1 MSPGTAIFGG
11 DRNTIHLIDEGGV
24 EDWPVMTKR
33 EVADRLADRIAA
45 ALAGPNEAVPGGAS
59 CRPLRLSGRRERVT
73 GLVKVELK
81 ILDPRL
87 PGWGFP
93 RRGSALAAGLDL
105 HACIDAPFVI
115 APQAP
120 AVLIS
125 AGIAFRIGDPEWCA
139 LVLPRSGLGHR
150 EGLVLGNAVGLIDA
164 DYEGPC
170 LISAWNRNPA
180 IAGADGIRICTGGPH
195 RPARLYPHRTADFAI
210 VGEFSQSGERQA
222 RAVSDRPARVPLVR
236 ADKAGAG

>member
-1 MSPGTAIFGG
+1 M
-11 DRNTIHLIDEGGV
+11 
-24 EDWPVMTKR
+24 
-33 EVADRLADRIAA
+33 
-45 ALAGPNEAVPGGAS
+45 
-59 CRPLRLSGRRERVT
+59 T

-87 PGWGFP
+87 PDWGFP

-180 IAGADGIRICTGGPH
+180 IAGADGIRIAPGDRIAQLVFTRIA
-195 RPARLYPHRTADFAI
+195 RPDFAI

-222 RAVSDRPARVPLVR
+222 GGFGSTGTGSACPAN
-236 ADKAGAG
+236 KAAAG